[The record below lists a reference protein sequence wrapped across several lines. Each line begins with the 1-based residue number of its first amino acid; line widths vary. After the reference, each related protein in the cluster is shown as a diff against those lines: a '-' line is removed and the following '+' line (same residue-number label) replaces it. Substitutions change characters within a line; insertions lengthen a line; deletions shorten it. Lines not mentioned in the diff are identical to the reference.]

1 MVTASDAA
9 ARLLDD
15 RATVAS
21 GTTDV
26 RSDDFPLPPEV
37 ERDLAPVRAHLGA
50 GVVHRIVAEV
60 AERFGPEVLAAEA
73 RRIAERF
80 PDVSAAEV
88 FGCAEAAVAYRRMAA
103 EARALFDADVAL
115 TRREFQ
121 RARAEREREKQA
133 LKAEIQRTRTALRHV
148 TTLIAR
154 LECVHPAQGRSESR
168 PRRRHVD
175 AARRGDSGDPSPS
188 ADPDLSPPRR
198 VSRRGG
204 AR

>member
-1 MVTASDAA
+1 MP
-9 ARLLDD
+9 D

-21 GTTDV
+21 GTTYV
-26 RSDDFPLPPEV
+26 RSYAPLPSKV

-73 RRIAERF
+73 RRIAEKF
-80 PDVSAAEV
+80 PDVPAAEV
-88 FGCAEAAVAYRRMAA
+88 FRRAEGVVEYRRMAA
-103 EARALFDADVAL
+103 EGRAHFEAEVAL

-121 RARAEREREKQA
+121 RAQAERDREKQA
-133 LKAEIQRTRTALRHV
+133 LKAEIQSTRTALRHV
-148 TTLIAR
+148 TTRIAR
-154 LECVHPAQGRSESR
+154 LACVHPAQGRSESR
-168 PRRRHVD
+168 PRHRRVD
-175 AARRGDSGDPSPS
+175 ATSRSDSGDPSPS
-188 ADPDLSPPRR
+188 ADPDLGPPRW